1 MKFQMFSRSEEVIAS
16 DPELCIP
23 FLLACDNTI
32 HTPHVHYFYCSG
44 LFAPN
49 CAVTVTST
57 NMSGKY
63 KIVTIVED
71 DQELNWL
78 PKFFLWSCI
87 IVFVLSGVKW
97 IMRKWLIP

>member
-1 MKFQMFSRSEEVIAS
+1 MKFQMFSRSEE
-16 DPELCIP
+16 DPDVELCIP
-23 FLLACDNTI
+23 FLLARDNTI

-63 KIVTIVED
+63 KIVSIVED
-71 DQELNWL
+71 DQESLN
-78 PKFFLWSCI
+78 FFC
-87 IVFVLSGVKW
+87 GAA
-97 IMRKWLIP
+97 